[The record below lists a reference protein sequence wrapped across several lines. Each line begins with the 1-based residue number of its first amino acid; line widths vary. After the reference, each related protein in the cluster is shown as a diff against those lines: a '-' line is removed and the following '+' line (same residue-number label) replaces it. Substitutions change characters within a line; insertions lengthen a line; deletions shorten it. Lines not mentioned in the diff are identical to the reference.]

1 MSSVAS
7 LTLWGLARSI
17 AVFIVF
23 SFVYGFFGAG
33 YVAMWARMGT
43 AVSEE
48 PTAALA
54 TFSLFCGNVFA
65 GPLSSSL
72 ILPVI
77 VIGSYGVTKYK
88 SVILL
93 SGTCMLCSVVS
104 IGAWYARPKAI
115 RTI

>member
-1 MSSVAS
+1 MSAVAS
-7 LTLWGLARSI
+7 LTLWGLARSM
-17 AVFIVF
+17 AVLIVF

-48 PTAALA
+48 LTAARA
-54 TFSLFCGNVFA
+54 TFGLFCFGKGVRNVFA
-65 GPLSSSL
+65 GPLSTSL
-72 ILPVI
+72 ISPVI

-93 SGTCMLCSVVS
+93 TGACMLCSIVS
-104 IGAWYARPKAI
+104 IRA
-115 RTI
+115 